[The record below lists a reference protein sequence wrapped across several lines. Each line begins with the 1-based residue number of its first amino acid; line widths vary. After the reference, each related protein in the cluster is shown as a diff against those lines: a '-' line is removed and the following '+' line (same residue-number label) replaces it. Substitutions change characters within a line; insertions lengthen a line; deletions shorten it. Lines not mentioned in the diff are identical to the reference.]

1 MFKIALLLISALAL
15 AQQASGTDT
24 CNAAVTALINALTAA
39 KLDTD
44 AKLKTECET
53 VMNSTQYTDACK
65 DALNA
70 KTQELVTKDCPEPT
84 AEPEPTDEPSGST
97 MTSLSAAVAMA
108 VVLPLLRQ

>member
-1 MFKIALLLISALAL
+1 M
-15 AQQASGTDT
+15 
-24 CNAAVTALINALTAA
+24 TALINALTAA

-70 KTQELVTKDCPEPT
+70 KTQELVTYVHYK
-84 AEPEPTDEPSGST
+84 PSDRKQGK
-97 MTSLSAAVAMA
+97 VG
-108 VVLPLLRQ
+108 

>member
-1 MFKIALLLISALAL
+1 M
-15 AQQASGTDT
+15 
-24 CNAAVTALINALTAA
+24 TALINALTAA

-70 KTQELVTKDCPEPT
+70 KTQELVTYVHYKPFDSVT
-84 AEPEPTDEPSGST
+84 T
-97 MTSLSAAVAMA
+97 
-108 VVLPLLRQ
+108 